1 MKNANSIKWTI
12 KNKRGTLQ
20 IDDEIYKIVP
30 VNAFD
35 DPIFGRKATSVS
47 AYYHAATL
55 ELPENA
61 DNPMIL
67 ALPPFEE
74 QKVLANAMN
83 ISFAVHHPNDARNL
97 SIQMRLL
104 AIERISN
111 VLVATE
117 AHLKLIDWLH
127 IALRHRYR
135 GLVPTRS
142 LRELAQ
148 ERYEATQRREP
159 CAIHPVS
166 DSHADCIFIPGIS
179 GAGKTTT
186 VKMVLSMFPMIVE
199 HTEFRGVPA
208 RFAQVVWIFVSC
220 PANGSVA
227 TLMKGI
233 LHWFDI
239 HLGTKYVDE
248 VKSSANTGDWIAAV
262 VHKIEKHMVGLI
274 VIDEVQFTLRSADKV
289 QLLDFITGLLND
301 GECLFVL
308 VGTPDAGEMMKGII
322 RNLRRVAS
330 RAYIP
335 LDLFPKPKATLRLAN
350 KITEIDF
357 LPEAPLDRGSVNAE
371 LIKVGA
377 GSPAF
382 MKLAWAHTQYAGHRA
397 GELRVTPS
405 LINSATEEPFSLV
418 EGLIGA
424 LRRKDLVALD
434 QYRDTAIAQI
444 SDIREKML
452 LDQARSRLAQTA
464 GEDEASKKFSK
475 GVDMLLNMDWSQI
488 EAEAFVRKKLT
499 ADASMSVGD
508 LIASALS
515 EKLVARK
522 ARSSKR
528 G

>member
-1 MKNANSIKWTI
+1 MINDESGATKNN
-12 KNKRGTLQ
+12 
-20 IDDEIYKIVP
+20 DELYKLVP

-35 DPIFGRKATSVS
+35 DPILGRKATSVS
-47 AYYHAATL
+47 ACYHAATL

-74 QKVLANAMN
+74 RKVFASAMN
-83 ISFAVHHPNDARNL
+83 ISFSVYHSENARSL
-97 SIQMRLL
+97 STRLRLL

-111 VLVATE
+111 ILVVTE

-127 IALRHRYR
+127 ISLRHRYR

-142 LRELAQ
+142 LRALAQ
-148 ERYEATQRREP
+148 ERYEATQRGKA
-159 CAIHPVS
+159 CAIYPVD

-186 VKMVLSMFPMIVE
+186 VKMVLSMLPMIVE
-199 HTEFRGVPA
+199 HTEFSGIST

-239 HLGTKYVDE
+239 HLGTKYVEE

-262 VHKIEKHMVGLI
+262 VHKIGKHLVGLI
-274 VIDEVQFTLRSADKV
+274 VIDEVQFTLRSAERV
-289 QLLDFITGLLND
+289 HLLDFITGLLND

-308 VGTPDAGEMMKGII
+308 VGTPDAGEMMKGTI

-335 LDLFPKPKATLRLAN
+335 LDLFPTPKASLRLAN

-357 LPEAPLDRGSVNAE
+357 LPEAPLDRSSVNKA
-371 LIKVGA
+371 LIEAGA

-382 MKLAWAHTQYAGHRA
+382 MKLAWTHTQYAGHRA
-397 GELRVTPS
+397 SQSHVTPP
-405 LINSATEEPFSLV
+405 LIREAIKEPFSLV
-418 EGLIGA
+418 EGLLGA
-424 LRRKDLVALD
+424 LRSKDLVALD
-434 QYRDTAIAQI
+434 RYRDTAIKQI
-444 SDIREKML
+444 ADIREKML
-452 LDQARSRLAQTA
+452 LDQERSRLALTA
-464 GEDEASKKFSK
+464 GEDEALKKFSK
-475 GVDMLLNMDWSQI
+475 GVDMLINMDWSQI
-488 EAEAFVRKKLT
+488 EAEAFVRSKLT
-499 ADASMSVGD
+499 ADASMSVGE
-508 LIASALS
+508 LIASA
-515 EKLVARK
+515 VAAKQVVRK
-522 ARSSKR
+522 ARSSTAR
-528 G
+528 